1 MRKQFVQALASLAAA
16 DPKVFFI
23 TGDLGFGVMDDYA
36 KRFPRQYLNVG
47 VAEQNM
53 VGVATGLALEGR
65 TVFAYSIGNFPTLR
79 CLEQIRNDA
88 LYHDANVK
96 VVSIGGG
103 FSYGPLG
110 FSHHATEDLA
120 ILRALPGV
128 TVVAPGDLWE
138 AFEATQ
144 AVAHQPGVCYL
155 RLDKSAAQSTPRT
168 GECFTLGTARTLRD
182 GDDVTLIAA
191 GGILEEA
198 LQAADALREKGLQA
212 RVISMHTLFP
222 LDEAAICRAARETGG
237 IVTIEEH
244 GVTGGL
250 GGAVAETCLEQ
261 GAVPAFF
268 HRIGLRGGL
277 STAVGS
283 QSYLRQHY
291 NMDAA
296 AILAVVERHVAR
308 KTETAVREVAG

>member
-1 MRKQFVQALASLAAA
+1 MRKQFVKALASLAAA

-36 KRFPRQYLNVG
+36 KRFPHQYLNVG

-53 VGVATGLALEGR
+53 LGVATGLALEGR
-65 TVFAYSIGNFPTLR
+65 TVFVYSIGNFPTLR

-138 AFEATQ
+138 AHEATQ
-144 AVAHQPGVCYL
+144 AVARQPGVCYL
-155 RLDKSAAQSTPRT
+155 RLDKSAAQSSPRA
-168 GECFTLGTARTLRD
+168 GERFTLGSARTVRD
-182 GDDVTLIAA
+182 GHDVTLIAA

-198 LQAADALREKGLQA
+198 LRAADALQERGLQA
-212 RVISMHTLFP
+212 RVISMHTVFP

-250 GGAVAETCLEQ
+250 GGAVAETCLSL

-291 NMDAA
+291 HMDAA
-296 AILAVVERHVAR
+296 AILDVVRHRIGCNPGDKVLTNAI
-308 KTETAVREVAG
+308 